1 MSHLPRLK
9 DHQLA
14 LLRRVADGPPVT
26 SNEWTMA
33 TSVYA
38 LRNRKLVTT
47 TRSGGTWEA
56 VITAAGRF
64 YLEHGDYPPSAPPP
78 GSDNEPNIST
88 RNVSRSAKSV
98 KAPPTVGM
106 GGPELVD
113 RLRAEGGEIT
123 IVNPTQS
130 ERHRWRRAIHDATS
144 RRLAPIGQRITHT
157 GRDKGDL
164 VIRLVPIQERE
175 VRPRPAP
182 VPVPQRLGR
191 PHPIIAATRQ
201 HLANYKSHTGMSH
214 TGMIDTRRG
223 SGVLALKTSRAL
235 VPRVMRIA
243 NALFTAAEL
252 RGLTVAAPAGSPAII
267 GAKGHNYPITIS
279 EITQRRPYQHS
290 KAEIDRC
297 ARYGYEPYPRH
308 FDAPTGDLQLV
319 LPQTWGHSPALR
331 WRWRDTSRWK
341 VEDKLGDVLDGI
353 ETRIDVDEQR
363 RLEAERQAILR
374 REAEERARQQARLRW
389 VEDKR
394 AAVLVGQVESWTRA
408 TQIRAWITA
417 VEATRPEPDAALVDW
432 LAWAARYAERLDTTG
447 QVSGFPDIPEPRA
460 EDLHPYLP
468 RRYLGTRASWPSSA

>member
-14 LLRRVADGPPVT
+14 LLQRVADGPPVT
-26 SNEWTMA
+26 SNEWTLA

-47 TRSGGTWEA
+47 PRSGGRWEA
-56 VITAAGRF
+56 VITTAGRF
-64 YLEHGDYPPSAPPP
+64 YLEHGDYPPSAPTE
-78 GSDNEPNIST
+78 GSDTEPNVST
-88 RNVSRSAKSV
+88 RNVLRSAKPV
-98 KAPPTVGM
+98 HAPREVGI
-106 GGPELVD
+106 GGPELVA

-123 IVNPTQS
+123 LVNPGRS

-175 VRPRPAP
+175 VRLRPAP
-182 VPVPQRLGR
+182 IPVPQRLGR
-191 PHPIIAATRQ
+191 AHPVIANTRQ
-201 HLANYKSHTGMSH
+201 HLANYKSHTGM
-214 TGMIDTRRG
+214 IDTRRG
-223 SGVLALKTSRAL
+223 SGVVALKTSRAV

-252 RGLTVAAPAGSPAII
+252 RGLTVTASAGSPAII
-267 GAKGHNYPITIS
+267 GAKEHNYLITIS

-297 ARYGYEPYPRH
+297 TRYGYEPYPRH
-308 FDAPTGDLQLV
+308 VDAPTGDLQLL
-319 LPQTWGHSPALR
+319 LPQTWGHRPALR
-331 WRWRDTSRWK
+331 WRWRDTSRSK
-341 VEDKLGDVLDGI
+341 VEDKLADVLEGI
-353 ETRIDVDEQR
+353 EARVDVDEQR

-374 REAEERARQQARLRW
+374 REAEECARQQARIRW
-389 VEDKR
+389 VEDRR
-394 AAVLVGQVESWTRA
+394 AAVLVQQVESWTRA
-408 TQIRAWITA
+408 SQIRAWITA

-432 LAWAARYAERLDTTG
+432 LAWAARYAERLDATG

-460 EDLHPYLP
+460 EDLHPYLL
-468 RRYLGTRASWPSSA
+468 RRYLGTRASWPSLA